1 MGVSHAEFLGWDE
14 GEQDKMLALKVYE
27 DTMLCPMCGGP
38 ISECTDPDNEMAY
51 KVDPP
56 TRCHKTTALMR
67 AQGDDWTSRPY
78 YRALMLV
85 ARLVK
90 PKN

>member
-1 MGVSHAEFLGWDE
+1 MI
-14 GEQDKMLALKVYE
+14 ALKLYE
-27 DTMLCPMCGGP
+27 DTMVCPMCGGP

-67 AQGDDWTSRPY
+67 YQKDGWDERPY
-78 YRALMLV
+78 NRALMLV
-85 ARLVK
+85 ARLIPRK
-90 PKN
+90 K

>member
-1 MGVSHAEFLGWDE
+1 
-14 GEQDKMLALKVYE
+14 MLALKLYE

-56 TRCHKTTALMR
+56 TRCHKTTAKLRYMENEGQWAKR
-67 AQGDDWTSRPY
+67 KY
-78 YRALMLV
+78 NRALMLIV
-85 ARLVK
+85 KLARRK
-90 PKN
+90 